1 MIRKINPKII
11 YPDICQTS
19 LDWLADHAT
28 KWLKENVPQHGR
40 IWFPDE
46 NTQGLTEKF
55 PKDDELVEVVLTGS
69 FFIRILEA
77 KLWPFKNMR
86 LWTFSPRI
94 KAFLID
100 VYQMKS
106 EEIGIIGRFPSSKKP
121 SAPDFNQ
128 TVNLVY
134 AGRLSLTKNITSLIR
149 LTSLLQTHFKRDV
162 TLDLFGKTDNF
173 PDESIGRFTDFSMN
187 EEIEELIKRLPWKNK
202 PVIHAPVPQHEW
214 LNINRP
220 HPLFISL
227 SSSMYEDFG
236 TAAEIA
242 SHHGWPSLLSNW
254 GGHGSANHNLLV
266 PMHLVART
274 YEPVF
279 LQNYKTLTL
288 ATQLIDNSLPF
299 LSSSHAEPGYV
310 PDRIWDKQSL
320 GTTIDDFIKCWGPG
334 VLLSLREKMSTFA
347 DTPSGIELF
356 KKYHAFLG
364 PEKTQIAWIINDLAP
379 LPDFKLPLE
388 DKAFEVIYLRELF
401 NPYFLKRI
409 ADFEKIVLFD
419 LGEDL
424 SRVVRFLRE
433 VHGLSTPLFIW
444 SKSQDEIREL
454 P

>member
-1 MIRKINPKII
+1 
-11 YPDICQTS
+11 
-19 LDWLADHAT
+19 
-28 KWLKENVPQHGR
+28 
-40 IWFPDE
+40 
-46 NTQGLTEKF
+46 
-55 PKDDELVEVVLTGS
+55 
-69 FFIRILEA
+69 
-77 KLWPFKNMR
+77 MR

-236 TAAEIA
+236 TAARSPPIMAGE
-242 SHHGWPSLLSNW
+242 
-254 GGHGSANHNLLV
+254 
-266 PMHLVART
+266 
-274 YEPVF
+274 F
-279 LQNYKTLTL
+279 TL
-288 ATQLIDNSLPF
+288 
-299 LSSSHAEPGYV
+299 
-310 PDRIWDKQSL
+310 
-320 GTTIDDFIKCWGPG
+320 
-334 VLLSLREKMSTFA
+334 
-347 DTPSGIELF
+347 
-356 KKYHAFLG
+356 
-364 PEKTQIAWIINDLAP
+364 
-379 LPDFKLPLE
+379 
-388 DKAFEVIYLRELF
+388 
-401 NPYFLKRI
+401 
-409 ADFEKIVLFD
+409 
-419 LGEDL
+419 
-424 SRVVRFLRE
+424 
-433 VHGLSTPLFIW
+433 
-444 SKSQDEIREL
+444 
-454 P
+454 

>member
-1 MIRKINPKII
+1 
-11 YPDICQTS
+11 
-19 LDWLADHAT
+19 
-28 KWLKENVPQHGR
+28 
-40 IWFPDE
+40 
-46 NTQGLTEKF
+46 
-55 PKDDELVEVVLTGS
+55 
-69 FFIRILEA
+69 
-77 KLWPFKNMR
+77 MR

-187 EEIEELIKRLPWKNK
+187 EEIEELIKRLLGKINPSFMHLFLNMNGLTSTALI
-202 PVIHAPVPQHEW
+202 PYSLASQAPCMRILELRRDRLPSW
-214 LNINRP
+214 L
-220 HPLFISL
+220 
-227 SSSMYEDFG
+227 
-236 TAAEIA
+236 A
-242 SHHGWPSLLSNW
+242 SLLSNW

-299 LSSSHAEPGYV
+299 CHPLMLSQVMCQIE
-310 PDRIWDKQSL
+310 
-320 GTTIDDFIKCWGPG
+320 F
-334 VLLSLREKMSTFA
+334 
-347 DTPSGIELF
+347 GI
-356 KKYHAFLG
+356 
-364 PEKTQIAWIINDLAP
+364 
-379 LPDFKLPLE
+379 
-388 DKAFEVIYLRELF
+388 
-401 NPYFLKRI
+401 
-409 ADFEKIVLFD
+409 
-419 LGEDL
+419 
-424 SRVVRFLRE
+424 
-433 VHGLSTPLFIW
+433 
-444 SKSQDEIREL
+444 SKV
-454 P
+454 